1 MVRKT
6 QNNWFDSPLAGPAQS
21 GCTGMSVFA
30 RSSLSRHSP
39 IAVAACAAV
48 VLVTSSSQ
56 AQSRL
61 APNLAKLQQQLG
73 EKFRV
78 NALHVDSKSLQIAV
92 NDREI
97 TEEIYLT
104 LVTMTCTALGDDAR
118 QFGTFEFGSRFAD
131 QGYVFES
138 PARCAEILK
147 LPADRQKAAILT
159 DTKDL

>member
-1 MVRKT
+1 MRMAV
-6 QNNWFDSPLAGPAQS
+6 
-21 GCTGMSVFA
+21 
-30 RSSLSRHSP
+30 
-39 IAVAACAAV
+39 IATAACAA
-48 VLVTSSSQ
+48 LVALSSSAP
-56 AQSRL
+56 AQTRS
-61 APNLAKLQQQLG
+61 AADVAKLRQQLG

-147 LPADRQKAAILT
+147 LPADRQKAAILA